1 MVRANITEQHLMELG
16 LEDMRQRIRACRS
29 IKAARV
35 RYNKIH
41 VQSGASKGKKPMKKA
56 KK

>member
-41 VQSGASKGKKPMKKA
+41 IPDKGKKPMKKA